1 MAQEEDKNSVLLI
14 IYLTRRN
21 AIEEIAVGG

>member
-14 IYLTRRN
+14 IYLTRWN